1 MKQSKKERKPTHEVK
16 KMIHPMEMNQTT
28 NITSCLACHGGR
40 EFTKARANRVGGWLR
55 SIKSH
60 LLPVTEK
67 TSLLRNPPH

>member
-40 EFTKARANRVGGWLR
+40 EFTKAKANRAGGWLR
-55 SIKSH
+55 NKEYKKS
-60 LLPVTEK
+60 PA
-67 TSLLRNPPH
+67 TSD